1 MWLHLDF
8 VARLFWVVSKMTETL
23 TTTTE
28 NIRNRENIDDNSKKH
43 LLDKDWGARIPEY
56 VPKGC
61 VTTLIFI
68 LGITMRGADINFKSH
83 KMMENIWYRWLA
95 PFLGLL
101 LEISRNSIRRF
112 KNCNSK
118 AQYRFGR
125 LDGRKIQRILADL
138 LCWSNCCFVYL
149 LLWHWWIPSC
159 MLGHCLRDSYL
170 FISCSTITMWAKRT
184 LQKSGNVSQISG

>member
-1 MWLHLDF
+1 
-8 VARLFWVVSKMTETL
+8 MTETL

-83 KMMENIWYRWLA
+83 KMMENI
-95 PFLGLL
+95 
-101 LEISRNSIRRF
+101 
-112 KNCNSK
+112 
-118 AQYRFGR
+118 
-125 LDGRKIQRILADL
+125 
-138 LCWSNCCFVYL
+138 
-149 LLWHWWIPSC
+149 
-159 MLGHCLRDSYL
+159 
-170 FISCSTITMWAKRT
+170 
-184 LQKSGNVSQISG
+184 